1 MRVSTSPDLFE
12 RIANHP
18 DVYPAV
24 SCKGCGRIS
33 FGDAWARCIGL
44 EFGVCGGFIYVEL
57 EPGTWEV
64 HTLFLPRTREV
75 DQFAEQSLRHMFEVA
90 GADRIVTMVPNDL
103 PHASRFARRHG
114 FSLTHTT
121 PDGWERNSGPVDLD
135 HFELSKEAWQCQQQQ
150 SA

>member
-1 MRVSTSPDLFE
+1 MRVSESPGPLE
-12 RIANHP
+12 RVANHP
-18 DVYPAV
+18 KVYSAV

-44 EFGVCGGFIYVEL
+44 EFGDCGGFVYVHL

-64 HTLFLPRTREV
+64 HTLFLPRTRGT
-75 DQFAEQSLRHMFEVA
+75 DQFAEQSLLHMFQVV
-90 GADRIVTMVPNDL
+90 GAERIVTMVPADL
-103 PHASRFARRHG
+103 PHAKRFAIRHG
-114 FSLTHTT
+114 FSLTHRT
-121 PDGWERNSGPVDLD
+121 PNGWERDSGPVDMD